1 MGLILTTNFG
11 FYRPKM
17 KAFLLSTLIL
27 FSLGSAYAIRCY
39 KGDGD
44 YNHEEVDCP
53 SNNFKCIK
61 QTAEVAGFKTST
73 YGSTASNQTDG
84 CSLELIGLTEKCF
97 CSTDLCNDQTMN
109 TSSLIVLTFMSIF
122 TILFSM

>member
-1 MGLILTTNFG
+1 
-11 FYRPKM
+11 M

-27 FSLGSAYAIRCY
+27 FSLGSGNYIFYWISIFPSIHLTNILAYAIRCY

-61 QTAEVAGFKTST
+61 QTAEGKNETR
-73 YGSTASNQTDG
+73 
-84 CSLELIGLTEKCF
+84 
-97 CSTDLCNDQTMN
+97 
-109 TSSLIVLTFMSIF
+109 SIPK
-122 TILFSM
+122 